1 MKLYAMGCS
10 NFSSIFSMEGKVIHM
25 KLLKAL
31 LLSLM
36 VILVCTPS
44 FGAEEVIRIGVLKFE
59 TKADGISSRNAEAI
73 TDELTRML
81 TSSYSIAII
90 DRSTIDAIAR
100 EQRMSLAGLID
111 PRTAAQ
117 LGHAAGIQYLITG
130 AVTNF
135 GITKD
140 VKKTDTH
147 ALWELIAGKKTANH
161 LGSTTVEVTENAEVT
176 LNLRVIDV
184 NTQEVVM
191 SIAETGKATRTTKA
205 SGGNENSLSSANAT
219 TQNISLR
226 DSAIS
231 DAVTRIGYRI
241 KEAVAGEY
249 PQVLR
254 VSGGEIYISIGAKA
268 GGKVGSRYKVSFEGE
283 DITDMRGNVVG
294 KDTTPLAIIQIDDV
308 KNDYSTARV
317 ISKKAGDISNIQ
329 RGDRVD
335 ATTSSEID
343 SLIKRKAFPSRR
355 PRRAL
360 SSSNLE
366 GADLDS
372 RLNNISSA
380 STEGAITT
388 SSVASQSSVP
398 VGTRVRENYSTDPSK
413 VIPTY
418 GLPAGEAR
426 SREQLHK
433 NLQKAGKNKNV
444 YDRYV
449 EMANSYAGD
458 YLAMYQAGI
467 VAQSMGRK
475 NDAAMWFDKTLQANP
490 NYEPA
495 KEAKEK
501 LNKAPSSS
509 KSSSGSRK
517 SIKGSKRGKR

>member
-1 MKLYAMGCS
+1 
-10 NFSSIFSMEGKVIHM
+10 
-25 KLLKAL
+25 
-31 LLSLM
+31 M
-36 VILVCTPS
+36 VILACTPS
-44 FGAEEVIRIGVLKFE
+44 FGAEEVIRIGVLRFE
-59 TKADGISSRNAEAI
+59 SKADGISQNNAESI

-90 DRSTIDAIAR
+90 DRSAIDAIAR
-100 EQRMSLAGLID
+100 EHRMSLAGLID

-135 GITKD
+135 GITQD

-147 ALWELIAGKKTANH
+147 AFWELVADKKTAEN

-191 SIAETGKATRTTKA
+191 SMAETGKATRTTKV
-205 SGGNENSLSSANAT
+205 SGGSENSLLSGNAA
-219 TQNISLR
+219 TQNVSLR
-226 DSAIS
+226 DEAIS

-254 VSGGEIYISIGAKA
+254 VSGGEIYISLGATSGVKIGN
-268 GGKVGSRYKVSFEGE
+268 RYKISFEGE
-283 DITDMRGNVVG
+283 DILDMRGNVVG
-294 KDTTPLAIIQIDDV
+294 KETTPLAIIQIDDV

-335 ATTSSEID
+335 AVTSNEIE

-360 SSSNLE
+360 GSSNLE
-366 GADLDS
+366 GAALDNALS
-372 RLNNISSA
+372 NISGA
-380 STEGAITT
+380 SSGQTVTT
-388 SSVASQSSVP
+388 SSAAIASSVP
-398 VGTRVRENYSTDPSK
+398 VGTGARENYSTEPSK

-426 SREQLHK
+426 AREQLHT
-433 NLQKAGKNKNV
+433 NLQRAGKNKRA

-467 VAQSMGRK
+467 VAQSMGKK
-475 NDAAMWFDKTLQANP
+475 NDAAMWFDRALQANP

-495 KEAKEK
+495 KEAKEN
-501 LNKAPSSS
+501 LNKVSSS
-509 KSSSGSRK
+509 SSSSGSTRPARTKKRRK
-517 SIKGSKRGKR
+517 

>member
-1 MKLYAMGCS
+1 M
-10 NFSSIFSMEGKVIHM
+10 
-25 KLLKAL
+25 
-31 LLSLM
+31 
-36 VILVCTPS
+36 
-44 FGAEEVIRIGVLKFE
+44 
-59 TKADGISSRNAEAI
+59 
-73 TDELTRML
+73 
-81 TSSYSIAII
+81 
-90 DRSTIDAIAR
+90 
-100 EQRMSLAGLID
+100 
-111 PRTAAQ
+111 
-117 LGHAAGIQYLITG
+117 
-130 AVTNF
+130 
-135 GITKD
+135 
-140 VKKTDTH
+140 
-147 ALWELIAGKKTANH
+147 
-161 LGSTTVEVTENAEVT
+161 
-176 LNLRVIDV
+176 

-191 SIAETGKATRTTKA
+191 SMAETGKATRTTKA

-366 GADLDS
+366 GADLDN

-388 SSVASQSSVP
+388 SSVAGQSSVP

-517 SIKGSKRGKR
+517 STKGSKRGNR